1 MIFVQTD
8 LTRGSITG
16 RLLKFALP
24 MMAGNLLQQVYNIAD
39 TLIVGRFLGSD
50 ALAAVGS
57 SYTLMVFL
65 TSVLLGL
72 SMGAGAYFS
81 IQFGRRDTER
91 LRQSA
96 ALSFA
101 VIALVTLVM
110 NALMFAGI
118 NGILRF
124 LKVPSEVTGL
134 MKSYLLVIFS
144 GLIATFLYNF
154 FACLLR
160 ALGNSAAPLWFLAVS
175 ALLNVGLD
183 LLFVLVFRWGV
194 AGAAG
199 ATVLAQYVSGVGI
212 AVYFWR
218 TCPEL
223 RPRRQDF
230 RWDGGV
236 MREIGGLSLL
246 TCFQQSIMNFG
257 ILMVQGLVNS
267 FGAAT
272 MAAFAAAVKIDSF
285 AYSPVQ
291 DFGNAFSTFVAQN
304 HGAGQTAR
312 IRKGFRSA
320 LLAVLIFCAV
330 ISLGVCLFAPALMQI
345 FVSAEEAEIIAIGVG
360 YLHIE
365 GACYFGIGLLFLFY
379 GYYRAVQKPGMSVVL
394 TILSLGTRVALAYA
408 LSALPG
414 VGVTGIWLSVPIGWV
429 LADLVGA
436 LYYFKFKNTLR

>member
-223 RPRRQDF
+223 RPRRQDY

-304 HGAGQTAR
+304 HGA
-312 IRKGFRSA
+312 
-320 LLAVLIFCAV
+320 AVRPGADADLR
-330 ISLGVCLFAPALMQI
+330 LGGGGGDHRHRRGLPAHR
-345 FVSAEEAEIIAIGVG
+345 G
-360 YLHIE
+360 
-365 GACYFGIGLLFLFY
+365 GLLF
-379 GYYRAVQKPGMSVVL
+379 RHRPAVPVL
-394 TILSLGTRVALAYA
+394 RL
-408 LSALPG
+408 LPG
-414 VGVTGIWLSVPIGWV
+414 RAEAGDVGGADHPFAGHPGGAGLCAVRSARRGRHRHLAQCPHRLGAGRSGRCAV
-429 LADLVGA
+429 L
-436 LYYFKFKNTLR
+436 F

>member
-57 SYTLMVFL
+57 AYTLMVFL

-118 NGILRF
+118 NGILQF
-124 LKVPSEVTGL
+124 LKVLFEVSGL

-223 RPRRQDF
+223 RPR
-230 RWDGGV
+230 
-236 MREIGGLSLL
+236 GL
-246 TCFQQSIMNFG
+246 
-257 ILMVQGLVNS
+257 
-267 FGAAT
+267 
-272 MAAFAAAVKIDSF
+272 
-285 AYSPVQ
+285 P
-291 DFGNAFSTFVAQN
+291 
-304 HGAGQTAR
+304 
-312 IRKGFRSA
+312 
-320 LLAVLIFCAV
+320 
-330 ISLGVCLFAPALMQI
+330 LGRRRDA
-345 FVSAEEAEIIAIGVG
+345 
-360 YLHIE
+360 
-365 GACYFGIGLLFLFY
+365 
-379 GYYRAVQKPGMSVVL
+379 
-394 TILSLGTRVALAYA
+394 
-408 LSALPG
+408 
-414 VGVTGIWLSVPIGWV
+414 
-429 LADLVGA
+429 
-436 LYYFKFKNTLR
+436 

>member
-1 MIFVQTD
+1 M
-8 LTRGSITG
+8 
-16 RLLKFALP
+16 
-24 MMAGNLLQQVYNIAD
+24 
-39 TLIVGRFLGSD
+39 GRFLGSD

-81 IQFGRRDTER
+81 IQFGRRDAER

-124 LKVPSEVTGL
+124 LKVPSEVTRL

-154 FACLLR
+154 FACFLR

-246 TCFQQSIMNFG
+246 TCFQQSVMNFG

-285 AYSPVQ
+285 AYS
-291 DFGNAFSTFVAQN
+291 A
-304 HGAGQTAR
+304 GAGLRQRLFHLCRPEPRRGADGAHP
-312 IRKGFRSA
+312 KGFPQRA
-320 LLAVLIFCAV
+320 AGCVDLLRRHQ
-330 ISLGVCLFAPALMQI
+330 SRGVP
-345 FVSAEEAEIIAIGVG
+345 V
-360 YLHIE
+360 
-365 GACYFGIGLLFLFY
+365 
-379 GYYRAVQKPGMSVVL
+379 RPG
-394 TILSLGTRVALAYA
+394 R
-408 LSALPG
+408 
-414 VGVTGIWLSVPIGWV
+414 
-429 LADLVGA
+429 
-436 LYYFKFKNTLR
+436 

>member
-81 IQFGRRDTER
+81 IQFGRRDTEK

-124 LKVPSEVTGL
+124 LKVPSEVTRL

-144 GLIATFLYNF
+144 G
-154 FACLLR
+154 
-160 ALGNSAAPLWFLAVS
+160 
-175 ALLNVGLD
+175 
-183 LLFVLVFRWGV
+183 
-194 AGAAG
+194 
-199 ATVLAQYVSGVGI
+199 
-212 AVYFWR
+212 
-218 TCPEL
+218 
-223 RPRRQDF
+223 
-230 RWDGGV
+230 
-236 MREIGGLSLL
+236 
-246 TCFQQSIMNFG
+246 
-257 ILMVQGLVNS
+257 
-267 FGAAT
+267 
-272 MAAFAAAVKIDSF
+272 
-285 AYSPVQ
+285 
-291 DFGNAFSTFVAQN
+291 
-304 HGAGQTAR
+304 
-312 IRKGFRSA
+312 
-320 LLAVLIFCAV
+320 
-330 ISLGVCLFAPALMQI
+330 
-345 FVSAEEAEIIAIGVG
+345 
-360 YLHIE
+360 
-365 GACYFGIGLLFLFY
+365 
-379 GYYRAVQKPGMSVVL
+379 
-394 TILSLGTRVALAYA
+394 
-408 LSALPG
+408 
-414 VGVTGIWLSVPIGWV
+414 
-429 LADLVGA
+429 
-436 LYYFKFKNTLR
+436 